1 MLHNSIYLII
11 KRQRYEFQQ
20 FQFQNA
26 TIFQQI
32 VASHPS
38 REINFGDEIERVNAT
53 IFEIYIKLQSFD
65 ASDFSKLKEKEVLQ
79 HLEFCDYLKSDIYLN
94 AVITRILQNNLKPQ
108 NSIEFLMHCYKKLKG
123 SENSMIKQQTASYDI
138 YYQFFTQIINFIALN
153 LDKYYSQYQQDI
165 RQLNEKIQD
174 EIIDRYFKQK
184 IQQNTQVSQ
193 LKQIIDVFLNIKI
206 KSDHLELLKIR
217 QKNLIHKSYNAKNHP
232 NISWKLSN
240 LKQIT
245 QKETAH
251 FNFKQF
257 NLQLFAI
264 REDQQLHVHMKL
276 INLKSQ
282 ENVLNL
288 PNSIIT
294 FYYSV
299 EINGIKQRSTFII
312 DHFVIGKKQSI
323 ALKTFNLNEMNKLD
337 TQAVASNSKIEFIV
351 YLQYDVIYSSLMNYS
366 NHYLDQVVSSHCLA
380 ALSPSDIKSLILSYL
395 AQPLKQNES
404 EYQKQH
410 LVQGLLQNWIMS
422 IGSNTNYPEDQ
433 TIDLFKDIEL
443 SLDSFQNIQKIMNN
457 KKIFQLSPVKKIIEE
472 KIKTLSISQYQV
484 NIQKPRQ
491 NSEDLGNVSPK
502 RNSHIPTPM
511 SLRSSS
517 NTLQNNQDDMIKKFQ
532 NYTVQNRSEIGNINN
547 LIDNTPQGIQSQE
560 TLGGFSNQFSKSKTN
575 RIQESIRQIASPK
588 LINSSTT
595 RNQEQGY
602 INLNLQPQS
611 ASMSA
616 KNQNSFQHSSSYK
629 FDSNSSAM
637 NTPMKDFEIRQIT
650 QKYLNNNNSNSNSS
664 SKPPLTSN
672 TLSHNI
678 NNSETSSQNNYDL
691 KKLLSPTLD
700 RSSSQGASNNS
711 SQIRF
716 LSPPPVF
723 DSNSSKNNYQM
734 NEYFNTEQNKR
745 TQKNYI
751 VQKREISLNDTT
763 QNQKNQQKEQDI
775 MSKTSEETFK
785 YRIKSPQ
792 PTEFTKR
799 DSDIV
804 GIQNHSQV
812 RLDTSIHSENT
823 TIPLN
828 KLKSE
833 NDLDLLKQKSPK
845 ITPIVNSKGGPS
857 FTGSAVTSPLTKK
870 FVPNFSSESKGFEIQ
885 PYRLTD
891 FNANNENKPDFTNLN
906 QRQVKER
913 DSSLGV
919 QDLKGFSISELESY
933 KNVDSKYGS
942 NTFNSIKINSV
953 SEIQSNIQESINSKR
968 RDSSEQ
974 QSSTLKAYST
984 NQLFSKALSNN
995 SNIYNQSNSNGF
1007 NNQRISTL
1015 QNLFSSSNLDNPA
1028 NGSNSAISEVPTLQL
1043 QNTNSSN
1050 LLSAQLLQER
1060 TSRKIQTLNS
1070 LNLKQFAI
1078 SDEFKM
1084 VFA

>member
-1 MLHNSIYLII
+1 MMHNSIYLII

-20 FQFQNA
+20 FQFQNTA
-26 TIFQQI
+26 IFQQI

-38 REINFGDEIERVNAT
+38 REVNFGEEIERVNAT
-53 IFEIYIKLQSFD
+53 IFEIYIKMQSFD

-79 HLEFCDYLKSDIYLN
+79 HLEFCDYLKSDVYLN
-94 AVITRILQNNLKPQ
+94 AVIMRILQNNLKPQ

-123 SENSMIKQQTASYDI
+123 SENTMIKQQTTSYDI
-138 YYQFFTQIINFIALN
+138 YYQFFTQIINYIALN
-153 LDKYYSQYQQDI
+153 LDKYYTQYQQEI

-184 IQQNTQVSQ
+184 IQQNTQVPQ
-193 LKQIIDVFLNIKI
+193 LKQIIDVFLNIKV

-257 NLQLFAI
+257 NLQLFAN
-264 REDQQLHVHMKL
+264 REDQQLHVYMRL

-282 ENVLNL
+282 ENVINL
-288 PNSIIT
+288 PNNIIT

-299 EINGIKQRSTFII
+299 EINGVKQRSTFVI
-312 DHFVIGKKQSI
+312 DHFVIGKKQQI
-323 ALKTFNLNEMNKLD
+323 ALKTFSLNEMNKFD
-337 TQAVASNSKIEFIV
+337 TQAIASNSKIEFIV

-366 NHYLDQVVSSHCLA
+366 NYNLEQVVSSHCIA
-380 ALSPSDIKSLILSYL
+380 ALSPSDIKGLVFSYL
-395 AQPLKQNES
+395 AQPLKQNET

-422 IGSNTNYPEDQ
+422 IGSNTNYSEDQ
-433 TIDLFKDIEL
+433 TIDLFKDLEI
-443 SLDSFQNIQKIMNN
+443 SLDGFQNIQKIMNN
-457 KKIFQLSPVKKIIEE
+457 KKVFQLSPVKKMIEE
-472 KIKTLSISQYQV
+472 KIKALSISQYQV
-484 NIQKPRQ
+484 NHQKPRQ

-517 NTLQNNQDDMIKKFQ
+517 NTLQNNQDDMVKKYQ

-547 LIDNTPQGIQSQE
+547 LIDNTPQSTQSQE
-560 TLGGFSNQFSKSKTN
+560 TLGGFSNQFNKSKTN

-595 RNQEQGY
+595 RNQDSGY

-611 ASMSA
+611 TSMSV
-616 KNQNSFQHSSSYK
+616 KNQNAFQHSSSYK
-629 FDSNSSAM
+629 FDGNSSAM

-650 QKYLNNNNSNSNSS
+650 QKYLNNNSNSS
-664 SKPPLTSN
+664 TKPPLTSN

-678 NNSETSSQNNYDL
+678 NNNDLSNQNNYDL

-734 NEYFNTEQNKR
+734 NEYFNTELNKR

-751 VQKREISLNDTT
+751 VQKREISLNDNI
-763 QNQKNQQKEQDI
+763 QNPKNQQREQDI
-775 MSKTSEETFK
+775 LSKTSEETFK

-804 GIQNHSQV
+804 GIQNHSQA

-823 TIPLN
+823 TLPLN

-845 ITPIVNSKGGPS
+845 ITPIVNSKGGTS

-891 FNANNENKPDFTNLN
+891 FNANNENKPELTNLN
-906 QRQVKER
+906 QRSIKER

-933 KNVDSKYGS
+933 KNADSKYGT

-953 SEIQSNIQESINSKR
+953 SEIQSNLQEPINSKR

-995 SNIYNQSNSNGF
+995 SNIYNQSNGF

-1015 QNLFSSSNLDNPA
+1015 QNLFSSSNLDNPV
-1028 NGSNSAISEVPTLQL
+1028 NGSNSLISDAPTLQL

-1050 LLSAQLLQER
+1050 PLSAHLLQER

-1078 SDEFKM
+1078 SEEFKIA
-1084 VFA
+1084 FA